1 MTAFI
6 TRREALALGA
16 GIGALGFSGL
26 PALAQQRFFRIGTGG
41 TGGTYYP
48 VGGLIANAVSTDKIN
63 VSAVATNGSVANVNG
78 IVGGSMESG
87 FSQADINAWAY
98 TGTGIYE
105 GKPKIEELRVIANL
119 YPESVHVVVKKGAG
133 IKSLADLKGKRV
145 SLDEPGSGT
154 LVNARALLA
163 AYGVTERDIRP
174 EYLKQVQ
181 CAEKLKD
188 GSLDAYFQTTGY
200 PQGTLSELAA
210 TNGFELLPI
219 DGAERDKIMAQYKF
233 FAKDKI
239 PDGVYKDVKGV
250 ETIAVGAQ
258 WTTSSKQPDDLVY
271 EITKALWSDKTRA
284 ALDAGHAKGK
294 EIQKET
300 ALAGRRHPAAC
311 GCGEILQG
319 GRPAEV
325 AARQR
330 VCGGGHDDGGRA
342 RRRQDPEA
350 REPNSIRRCASGRC
364 CRAAGWIVAVA
375 AVRSV
380 LLPLLHGR
388 LRPAAGDAAPRHPH
402 RLRARPDLP
411 GLLLEPEG
419 QRAPPSAG
427 VLRAAR
433 DRHRRLALR
442 HRAPS
447 SPASTCLTSSTTC
460 SSASAIRIRSTGSWA
475 RS

>member
-1 MTAFI
+1 MTGHI
-6 TRREALALGA
+6 TRRDVLAYAA
-16 GIGALGFSGL
+16 GLGALGFAGS

-48 VGGLIANAVSTDKIN
+48 VGGMIANAISTPTIN

-133 IKSLADLKGKRV
+133 IKTLADLKGKRV

-163 AYGVTERDIRP
+163 AYGVSERDIRP

-188 GSLDAYFQTTGY
+188 GTLDGYFQTTGF

-210 TNGFELLPI
+210 TNGFELLAI
-219 DGAERDKIMAQYKF
+219 DGAVRDKIMAQYKF
-233 FAKDKI
+233 FAKDTI
-239 PDGVYKDVKGV
+239 PDGTYKDVKGV

-258 WTTSSKQPDDLVY
+258 WTTTSKQPDDLVY

-284 ALDAGHAKGK
+284 LLDAGHAKGK
-294 EIQKET
+294 AIQKAT
-300 ALAGRRHPAAC
+300 ALQGVGIPLHAGAEKFYKEA
-311 GCGEILQG
+311 GILK
-319 GRPAEV
+319 
-325 AARQR
+325 
-330 VCGGGHDDGGRA
+330 
-342 RRRQDPEA
+342 
-350 REPNSIRRCASGRC
+350 
-364 CRAAGWIVAVA
+364 
-375 AVRSV
+375 
-380 LLPLLHGR
+380 
-388 LRPAAGDAAPRHPH
+388 
-402 RLRARPDLP
+402 
-411 GLLLEPEG
+411 
-419 QRAPPSAG
+419 
-427 VLRAAR
+427 
-433 DRHRRLALR
+433 
-442 HRAPS
+442 
-447 SPASTCLTSSTTC
+447 
-460 SSASAIRIRSTGSWA
+460 
-475 RS
+475 

>member
-1 MTAFI
+1 MQAGQKLASHMEDERMTGFI

-16 GIGALGFSGL
+16 GLGALGFAGM
-26 PALAQQRFFRIGTGG
+26 PAHAQQRFFRIGTGG

-48 VGGLIANAVSTDKIN
+48 VGGMIANAVSTDKIN

-145 SLDEPGSGT
+145 SVDEPGSGT

-163 AYGVTERDIRP
+163 AYGVAEKDIKP

-181 CAEKLKD
+181 SAEKFKD

-219 DGAERDKIMAQYKF
+219 EGEARDKIMAQFKF

-250 ETIAVGAQ
+250 ETVAVGAQ
-258 WTTSSKQPDDLVY
+258 WTTTSKQPDDLVY

-284 ALDAGHAKGK
+284 AMDVGHAKGK
-294 EIQKET
+294 EIQKAT
-300 ALAGRRHPAAC
+300 ALQGVGIPLHAGAEKFYK
-311 GCGEILQG
+311 EI
-319 GRPAEV
+319 
-325 AARQR
+325 
-330 VCGGGHDDGGRA
+330 
-342 RRRQDPEA
+342 
-350 REPNSIRRCASGRC
+350 
-364 CRAAGWIVAVA
+364 
-375 AVRSV
+375 
-380 LLPLLHGR
+380 
-388 LRPAAGDAAPRHPH
+388 
-402 RLRARPDLP
+402 
-411 GLLLEPEG
+411 GLLK
-419 QRAPPSAG
+419 
-427 VLRAAR
+427 
-433 DRHRRLALR
+433 
-442 HRAPS
+442 
-447 SPASTCLTSSTTC
+447 
-460 SSASAIRIRSTGSWA
+460 
-475 RS
+475 